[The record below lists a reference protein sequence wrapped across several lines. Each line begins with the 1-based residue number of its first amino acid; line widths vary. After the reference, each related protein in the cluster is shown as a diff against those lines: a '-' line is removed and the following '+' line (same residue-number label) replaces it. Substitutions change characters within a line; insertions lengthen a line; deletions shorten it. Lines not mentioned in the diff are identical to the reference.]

1 MTSGGSRSWILR
13 GWSRSGRCCC
23 CCCCRGLGAAN
34 TDVTALYDAEVS
46 EEVEDVGKDRLKT
59 MVQMTTRSSL
69 IAWSSTSLV
78 GSVGLVQTQG
88 QEPICNII
96 SSCPLYV
103 VRGDCLGGE
112 SQFSIRW
119 EPGQLALD
127 VVQLGLGTLNGHLA
141 RCRSRLRLR
150 AASLVDDVASW
161 GTVTPL
167 ALASYMVSVPIC
179 ES

>member
-1 MTSGGSRSWILR
+1 LR

-23 CCCCRGLGAAN
+23 RCCRGLGAAD

-46 EEVEDVGKDRLKT
+46 EEVEDVGKDRLKA
-59 MVQMTTRSSL
+59 MVKMTTRSSL

-78 GSVGLVQTQG
+78 GSVGLVQTQS
-88 QEPICNII
+88 QESICNII
-96 SSCPLYV
+96 SSCPFYV

-127 VVQLGLGTLNGHLA
+127 VVQLGLGTLNGHLT

-150 AASLVDDVASW
+150 ATSFVDDVARW

-167 ALASYMVSVPIC
+167 ALASYMVSIPIC